1 MRLIQKYPNRRLY
14 DTVESRYITLEDVRS
29 LVLRG
34 IEFEVKDRRSQENI
48 SRATLLQVL
57 TEGEEAAG
65 SKAVLTRSFLLQAI
79 RAQSS
84 SGWDGA
90 TAPVANLDGFDAEA
104 RVPSL
109 AAG

>member
-14 DTVESRYITLEDVRS
+14 DTVESRYITLEDIRS

-65 SKAVLTRSFLLQAI
+65 SKAVLSRSFLLQAI
-79 RAQSS
+79 RAQST
-84 SGWDGA
+84 SGWDGIS
-90 TAPVANLDGFDAEA
+90 APVANHEGFDTEMSAP
-104 RVPSL
+104 RL